1 MAFIKA
7 FSRFT
12 QYFPSSL
19 KKDKIN
25 QVGKIKQILRYN
37 SLSKENV
44 SVNELVLESTP
55 NETIFDDFYLLY
67 FSSSWRVGERSQSFV
82 KT

>member
-44 SVNELVLESTP
+44 SVNELMRPFLMIFTHFTSLQVGVLASA
-55 NETIFDDFYLLY
+55 LKAL
-67 FSSSWRVGERSQSFV
+67 
-82 KT
+82 